1 MDIRLDGRCAIVTG
15 GAQGIGKGIATA
27 LAESGAYVIIAD
39 IAREAAVN
47 TVEEIRAAEGRADA
61 LSLDITDVKQVDEV
75 MNEAVKM
82 GGKLDICVHAAGIHV
97 AESFLN
103 ISQENIERLTRINA
117 IGTSNVMRASLKR
130 MIPNNYGKLVVLTS
144 IAARTGCT
152 DAHYGM
158 TKAAQMHMAWCAAM
172 EVAPYN
178 INVNSIAPGFV
189 YTGMWD
195 TIIDTRCGAE
205 KKNIPEERERCW
217 KQAVEE
223 TMFKRPQTSQD
234 IANMAVFLCS
244 EQAKEIT
251 GQCFNVCGGSRMN

>member
-1 MDIRLDGRCAIVTG
+1 MEIRLDGKCAVVTG
-15 GAQGIGKGIATA
+15 GAQGIGKGIAAA

-39 IAREAAVN
+39 IAEEAAVK
-47 TVEEIRAAEGRADA
+47 TVEEICAAGGKADS
-61 LSLDITDVKQVDEV
+61 LFLDITNVAQVDEV
-75 MNEAVKM
+75 MDQAVHM
-82 GGKLDICVHAAGIHV
+82 GGVLDICVHTVGVHV

-103 ISQENIERLTRINA
+103 ISQENIERLTKINA
-117 IGTSNVMRASLKR
+117 VGTSNVMRASLKR

-144 IAARTGCT
+144 IAARAGCT

-158 TKAAQMHMAWCAAM
+158 TKAAQMHMAWSAAM
-172 EVAPYN
+172 EVAKYN

-195 TIIDTRCGAE
+195 TIIDTRVGAE

-217 KQAVEE
+217 REALEE
-223 TMFKRPQTSQD
+223 TMFKRPQTPQD

-244 EQAKEIT
+244 DMAKEIT
-251 GQCFNVCGGSRMN
+251 GQCINVCGGSRMN